1 MFKVG
6 DRVVVV
12 KNKLGGPNTFL
23 GQQGKVLDITDEA
36 LSVNVLVEG
45 YGEYRFMRE
54 ELELLDMHSNQ
65 KFQVGDRVVVVDP
78 GRTFFRSR
86 GEVVEVFDRSPWDY
100 KVKLPDEEWEVP
112 LPYLA
117 DELEHEFVYDML
129 SAPPADEDSSMT
141 QVDMRPNVDHTG
153 NEGEDVINHPSH
165 YADGWSNGAEVI
177 DITEH
182 LNFNRGN
189 AVKYLSRAGK
199 KGGSEKELEDLQKA
213 LWYVTREVLRL
224 GGTV

>member
-1 MFKVG
+1 MSKFEVG

-12 KNKLGGPNTFL
+12 EDTTGAGYWTGRRGVIEAIRDLSNLPNRVLFDD
-23 GQQGKVLDITDEA
+23 QGEA
-36 LSVNVLVEG
+36 AF
-45 YGEYRFMRE
+45 RPE
-54 ELELLDMHSNQ
+54 ELELE
-65 KFQVGDRVVVVDP
+65 G
-78 GRTFFRSR
+78 
-86 GEVVEVFDRSPWDY
+86 
-100 KVKLPDEEWEVP
+100 
-112 LPYLA
+112 
-117 DELEHEFVYDML
+117 VYDAL
-129 SAPPADEDSSMT
+129 SASPAEQSSSASPLSDDPE
-141 QVDMRPNVDHTG
+141 VDTSDDIV
-153 NEGEDVINHPSH
+153 NHPSH

-199 KGGSEKELEDLQKA
+199 KGGPEKELEDLQKA

>member
-1 MFKVG
+1 MSNFEVG

-12 KNKLGGPNTFL
+12 KNNHP
-23 GQQGKVLDITDEA
+23 GQGVNMLFKRGTIVRVEKKEEYEVGVVFEGRVKA
-36 LSVNVLVEG
+36 LYFDSS
-45 YGEYRFMRE
+45 
-54 ELELLDMHSNQ
+54 ELELEGVYDALSA
-65 KFQVGDRVVVVDP
+65 KP
-78 GRTFFRSR
+78 A
-86 GEVVEVFDRSPWDY
+86 EEVFSSNPEVDSRLVEEFLEGMSPPRD
-100 KVKLPDEEWEVP
+100 
-112 LPYLA
+112 
-117 DELEHEFVYDML
+117 
-129 SAPPADEDSSMT
+129 
-141 QVDMRPNVDHTG
+141 
-153 NEGEDVINHPSH
+153 DVINSPSH

-213 LWYVTREVLRL
+213 LWYVSREVERL